1 MTLLQVAGIVK
12 RFGGV
17 DALSDVTFDVSAGQV
32 CSVIGPNGAGKST
45 LFDIVAGGM
54 RPDGGRVHFA
64 GEDITA
70 LPAHQRARRGLARTF
85 QELRL
90 FNSMTALEN
99 IAAAALARGRSNL
112 FGVLAGLRSE
122 RAERR
127 RAYEQAQALLERFR
141 LGHRRDVPAGL
152 LSHGQKRLVE
162 LARALALEPRMLV
175 LDEPTSGLNAE
186 NKELFISAVL
196 PSLREGVEAVVIIEH
211 DMDVVMQVSD
221 KVVVLA
227 HGRKICEGSPAAVQ
241 ADPDVAREYFG
252 T

>member
-1 MTLLQVAGIVK
+1 MTLLQVEGIGK

-17 DALSDVTFDVSAGQV
+17 DALTDVTFEVSAGQV

-45 LFDIVAGGM
+45 LFDIVAGGV
-54 RPDGGRVHFA
+54 RPDTGRVRFG

-70 LPAHQRARRGLARTF
+70 LPAHRRAQRGLARTF

-90 FNSMTALEN
+90 FDSMTALEN
-99 IAAAALARGRSNL
+99 IAAAPLARSRSGL

-122 RAERR
+122 RAERK

-162 LARALALEPRMLV
+162 LARALALGPRMLV

-186 NKELFISAVL
+186 NKELFVSAVL

-211 DMDVVMQVSD
+211 DMDVVMAVSD

-241 ADPDVAREYFG
+241 ADPEVAREYFG

>member
-1 MTLLQVAGIVK
+1 MTLLQVAGIGK

-17 DALSDVTFDVSAGQV
+17 DALSDVSFDVSAGQV

-127 RAYEQAQALLERFR
+127 QAYEQAQALLERFR

-162 LARALALEPRMLV
+162 LARALALGPRMLV

-186 NKELFISAVL
+186 NKELFINAVL

-241 ADPDVAREYFG
+241 ADP
-252 T
+252 